1 MDTYNILIIFIVF
14 VLIHKIVALT
24 IIFNLDIVQL
34 RYLFNII
41 EPIFII
47 YFFSFLNTNNYIRLL
62 LLLFLLAPINYW
74 LFDKGLIYSIIDN
87 NPQNNKIVSKI
98 AFYGDSTINI
108 IILLYTLFF
117 LQKIFLNK

>member
-24 IIFNLDIVQL
+24 IIFNLDIVWL

-41 EPIFII
+41 EPMFII
-47 YFFSFLNTNNYIRLL
+47 YFFLFLKTNSYIRFLL
-62 LLLFLLAPINYW
+62 FLFLLAPINYW

-87 NPQNNKIVSKI
+87 NSQNNKIVKKI
-98 AFYGDSTINI
+98 AFYGDSIINI

-117 LQKIFLNK
+117 LQNIFLNK